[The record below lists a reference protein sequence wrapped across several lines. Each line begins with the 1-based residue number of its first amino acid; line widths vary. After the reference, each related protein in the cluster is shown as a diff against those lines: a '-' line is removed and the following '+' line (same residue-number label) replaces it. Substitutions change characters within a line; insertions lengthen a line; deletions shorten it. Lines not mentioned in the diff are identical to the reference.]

1 MRNLREMPPLR
12 RLMLLGA
19 MANAAGKLIEDT
31 ATGNPLKF
39 LTDVSKPL
47 KSLVANFLPIQ
58 ASGTPSPDNILPIT
72 GWTGC
77 NVYMTGK
84 NLLHVNEQSLIFKSI
99 ARIEITYTE
108 TGCVID
114 VPQSQYSSFVLF
126 EIMPITADMVG
137 IQFIYSSTN
146 VFNEDRII
154 SCDIEGGNRTTIP
167 NGIVRQID
175 VGKILALRIY
185 PTGEGTYTISEMQ
198 MEIGTSSTAY
208 SPYTGETIP
217 VSFPSTIYGGF
228 VDLITGE
235 VWETYG
241 HKYSD
246 GSVGQDWSV
255 GVSSGLLRAVMG
267 YDRLPDGKP
276 KGNSTENLKV
286 NSMKSTTVVAENNA
300 FIGGTGNFLCFAP
313 LETTAT
319 KQDWLDYLSE
329 HPIDFVYELAEPAL
343 VTTLTPQQINAI
355 KGNNTVWSD
364 ANGSMTAVYLKKA

>member
-1 MRNLREMPPLR
+1 MILPKYWSPTKK
-12 RLMLLGA
+12 LMVLGA
-19 MANAAGKLIEDT
+19 MAGGKAVEDT
-31 ATGNPLKF
+31 VTGNPVAF
-39 LTDVSKPL
+39 LTDLAKPL

-77 NVYMTGK
+77 NVYRTGK
-84 NLLHVNEQSLIFKSI
+84 NLLHVNEQSMIFKSI

-137 IQFIYSSTN
+137 MQFIYSSTN

-217 VSFPSTIYGGF
+217 VSFPSTIFGGY
-228 VDLITGE
+228 VDLVTGE
-235 VWETYG
+235 LWGTYG
-241 HKYSD
+241 IVDLSSKTWTAERNGDSKFFLSSEVADAVLITNTETIANIYCPIFKTVKASEIYLD
-246 GSVGQDWSV
+246 TSGENAIGQV
-255 GVSSGLLRAVMG
+255 RKKFRVKA
-267 YDRLPDGKP
+267 
-276 KGNSTENLKV
+276 NSYNEDADAFRTAMNGINL
-286 NSMKSTTVVAENNA
+286 
-300 FIGGTGNFLCFAP
+300 
-313 LETTAT
+313 
-319 KQDWLDYLSE
+319 
-329 HPIDFVYELAEPAL
+329 VYELAEPVLIA
-343 VTTLTPQQINAI
+343 TLSPQQINAI

-364 ANGSMTAVYLKKA
+364 ANGNLEVTYMKKG

>member
-1 MRNLREMPPLR
+1 MILPKYWSPTKK
-12 RLMLLGA
+12 LMVLGA
-19 MANAAGKLIEDT
+19 MAGGKAVEDT
-31 ATGNPLKF
+31 VTGNPVAF
-39 LTDVSKPL
+39 LTDLAKPL

-77 NVYMTGK
+77 NVYRTGK
-84 NLLHVNEQSLIFKSI
+84 NLLHVNEQSMIFKSI

-137 IQFIYSSTN
+137 MQFIYSSTN

-154 SCDIEGGNRTTIP
+154 SCDIEGGNRATIT

-217 VSFPSTIYGGF
+217 VSFPSTIFGGY
-228 VDLITGE
+228 VDLVTGE
-235 VWETYG
+235 LWGTYG
-241 HKYSD
+241 IVDLSSKTWTAERNGDSKFFLSSEVADAVLITNTETIANIYCPIFKTVKASEIYLD
-246 GSVGQDWSV
+246 TSGENAIGQV
-255 GVSSGLLRAVMG
+255 RKKFRVKA
-267 YDRLPDGKP
+267 
-276 KGNSTENLKV
+276 NSYNEDADAFRTAMNGINL
-286 NSMKSTTVVAENNA
+286 
-300 FIGGTGNFLCFAP
+300 
-313 LETTAT
+313 
-319 KQDWLDYLSE
+319 
-329 HPIDFVYELAEPAL
+329 VYELAEPVLIA
-343 VTTLTPQQINAI
+343 TLSPQQINAI
-355 KGNNTVWSD
+355 KGNNTIWSD
-364 ANGSMTAVYLKKA
+364 ANGDCSVTFLKKG

>member
-1 MRNLREMPPLR
+1 MILPKYWSPTKK
-12 RLMLLGA
+12 LMVLGA
-19 MANAAGKLIEDT
+19 MAGGKAVEDT
-31 ATGNPLKF
+31 VTGNPVAF
-39 LTDVSKPL
+39 LTDLAKPL

-77 NVYMTGK
+77 NVYRTGK
-84 NLLHVNEQSLIFKSI
+84 NLLHVNEQSMIFKSI

-137 IQFIYSSTN
+137 MQFIYSSTN

-217 VSFPSTIYGGF
+217 VSFPSTIFGGY
-228 VDLITGE
+228 VDLVTGE
-235 VWETYG
+235 LWGTYG
-241 HKYSD
+241 IVDLSSKTWTAERNGDSKFFLSSEVADAVLITNTETIANIYCPIFKTVKASEIYLD
-246 GSVGQDWSV
+246 TSGENAIGQV
-255 GVSSGLLRAVMG
+255 RKKFRVKA
-267 YDRLPDGKP
+267 
-276 KGNSTENLKV
+276 NSYNEDADAFRTAMNGINL
-286 NSMKSTTVVAENNA
+286 
-300 FIGGTGNFLCFAP
+300 
-313 LETTAT
+313 
-319 KQDWLDYLSE
+319 
-329 HPIDFVYELAEPAL
+329 VYELAEPVLIA
-343 VTTLTPQQINAI
+343 TLSPQQINAI
-355 KGNNTVWSD
+355 KGNNTIWSD
-364 ANGSMTAVYLKKA
+364 ANGDCSVTFLKKG